1 MPYSARSPSEFLHFT
16 RKERKI
22 AISLQQYDLSPQSV
36 VRRCRTCF
44 SSVPAVKKFSFK
56 NSRCRTA
63 DTLEKPVVHHHAI
76 SRFFHFQDGGCLP
89 SWIFEIEIFNS
100 HPLQRH
106 VLQMDCVVQNW
117 RQRWLSD
124 IGAALPWLAHAQAS
138 CCSCTQR
145 CMWDRSNE
153 AFMSRAATYAGL
165 K

>member
-1 MPYSARSPSEFLHFT
+1 MRYDDFSIFKMAAACHLGFSKLKFL
-16 RKERKI
+16 
-22 AISLQQYDLSPQSV
+22 
-36 VRRCRTCF
+36 
-44 SSVPAVKKFSFK
+44 
-56 NSRCRTA
+56 TA
-63 DTLEKPVVHHHAI
+63 M
-76 SRFFHFQDGGCLP
+76 
-89 SWIFEIEIFNS
+89 

-165 K
+165 KWDVFVSSSSVIAKFHYTGPTGPDRTKSADFVGDPGLQPGSREKVRAGPFESARVRSGPVGPV